1 MTFKSINTGTFNT
14 LNGFISRTW
23 FNICLYLWLIWFHK
37 FQFTTQLVEVVEDE
51 FMVTVS
57 PGNQKKVKGYG
68 IVLEDTILFAEG
80 GGQVS

>member
-1 MTFKSINTGTFNT
+1 M
-14 LNGFISRTW
+14 
-23 FNICLYLWLIWFHK
+23 YLWGIWFHK

-57 PGNQKKVKGYG
+57 PGNQKKVKRYG